1 MWHKLPYKTEVWK
14 TLAYIGW
21 AEIVAHRRCRNRQ
34 DIFFRLMTLTGRSLC
49 GFSFYTMLN
58 ILTTL
63 ALVGSWRRVRLNVFC
78 EVQQMV
84 GGGRQDGGFKRPEKV
99 SMIPH
104 AADDEKGAN
113 RHLIYCIF
121 SCIMK
126 STLTATISCAPG
138 YSSAT
143 GMVTARTTFHC

>member
-1 MWHKLPYKTEVWK
+1 MVRVSR
-14 TLAYIGW
+14 TL
-21 AEIVAHRRCRNRQ
+21 V
-34 DIFFRLMTLTGRSLC
+34 
-49 GFSFYTMLN
+49 
-58 ILTTL
+58 
-63 ALVGSWRRVRLNVFC
+63 LVGSERRVRLNVFC

-113 RHLIYCIF
+113 SHLIYCIF

-138 YSSAT
+138 YLSAT
-143 GMVTARTTFHC
+143 GMVTARTAFNC

>member
-1 MWHKLPYKTEVWK
+1 MLNISK
-14 TLAYIGW
+14 TLA
-21 AEIVAHRRCRNRQ
+21 IV
-34 DIFFRLMTLTGRSLC
+34 G
-49 GFSFYTMLN
+49 GE
-58 ILTTL
+58 
-63 ALVGSWRRVRLNVFC
+63 RRVRLNVFC
-78 EVQQMV
+78 EVQQEIWLWSA
-84 GGGRQDGGFKRPEKV
+84 GRWFQTAGKA

-143 GMVTARTTFHC
+143 GMVTAPTIFNC